1 MSSDPEQ
8 EYFVD
13 GISEDL
19 IDRLSR
25 HSSLRVIARTSSFY
39 FKNRSDDVR
48 NIGRRLGVT
57 HLVEGSVR
65 RSGSKIRVTV
75 QLVRTDDGSH
85 EWSAHYDRE
94 LEDVFTLQDEITED
108 VARQTSPANF

>member
-13 GISEDL
+13 GITEDL
-19 IDRLSR
+19 IDRLTK

-39 FKNRSDDVR
+39 FKNRADDVR
-48 NIGRRLGVT
+48 EIGTRLGVT

-65 RSGSKIRVTV
+65 RVGKKVRISA
-75 QLVRTDDGSH
+75 QLVRTRDGVRD
-85 EWSAHYDRE
+85 WSERYDRE
-94 LEDVFTLQDEITED
+94 LEDVFC
-108 VARQTSPANF
+108 SSG